1 MARFAVALPPF
12 LLAASLA
19 LGQNPPA
26 SDPQALTFAAQSI
39 AAMTGGATI
48 SDVTLAGNAVRIAG
62 SDKEVG
68 TVTLMGRGTGESRV
82 DMDFK
87 SSMRSDIRNDNSG
100 DFPQGASVLNGGK
113 PQPWPLHNCLTSPNW
128 FFPEL
133 SPLVNRSD
141 QTLTLSYV
149 GQETKQ
155 GHSVQH
161 LRTSRYV
168 LRKPRIQAITQQL
181 SITDYYL
188 DSQTFLPLAMIFNF
202 HPDDDA
208 GTNIMLE
215 IDFSNYQNINGIQV
229 PIHIQKLISGG
240 LAMDISISS
249 AVFNN
254 GLPDYLFTVQ

>member
-113 PQPWPLHNCLTSPNW
+113 PQPWPLHNCLTSPSW
-128 FFPEL
+128 FFLHYHP
-133 SPLVNRSD
+133 SSID
-141 QTLTLSYV
+141 
-149 GQETKQ
+149 
-155 GHSVQH
+155 
-161 LRTSRYV
+161 RTR
-168 LRKPRIQAITQQL
+168 L
-181 SITDYYL
+181 
-188 DSQTFLPLAMIFNF
+188 
-202 HPDDDA
+202 
-208 GTNIMLE
+208 
-215 IDFSNYQNINGIQV
+215 
-229 PIHIQKLISGG
+229 
-240 LAMDISISS
+240 
-249 AVFNN
+249 
-254 GLPDYLFTVQ
+254 